1 MLLLREGADANPVL
15 MSALKARGLTP
26 IVVRD
31 EPAAM
36 LALAELSER
45 QLGRRVLI
53 VVEPSRWPR
62 VDQLIDA
69 VRGFHRA
76 VHCWQFDA
84 ADGAD
89 PMLSRLAS
97 RGGSSG
103 GDHGRDRH
111 GPVGRIRKRTRPVDR
126 LLVSAPGRE
135 LSTREVV
142 TQQELTMLLGP
153 APGEAG

>member
-1 MLLLREGADANPVL
+1 MLREDAVANPVL
-15 MSALKARGLTP
+15 LRALTARGLTP
-26 IVVRD
+26 TVVHD

-45 QLGRRVLI
+45 QLGRCVLI
-53 VVEPSRWPR
+53 VVEPVRWPR
-62 VDQLIDA
+62 VDQLVDA
-69 VRGFHRA
+69 VRGFHA
-76 VHCWQFDA
+76 TVHCWQFDA
-84 ADGAD
+84 AEGAD
-89 PMLSRLAS
+89 PMLSQFEMGDEVVPRDQGQAS
-97 RGGSSG
+97 L
-103 GDHGRDRH
+103 
-111 GPVGRIRKRTRPVDR
+111 GPVGRIRRRTRPVDR

>member
-1 MLLLREGADANPVL
+1 MVLLREGVQANPVL
-15 MSALKARGLTP
+15 LRALSARGLRPT
-26 IVVRD
+26 VVHD

-36 LALAELSER
+36 VSLADLSQR

-53 VVEPSRWPR
+53 VVEPGRWPR
-62 VDQLIDA
+62 VDQLVDA
-69 VRGFHRA
+69 VRGFHGS

-84 ADGAD
+84 ADGAA
-89 PMLSRLAS
+89 PMLSQLEADDAKTH
-97 RGGSSG
+97 RGNGQAG
-103 GDHGRDRH
+103 L
-111 GPVGRIRKRTRPVDR
+111 GPVGRIRRRTRPVDR